1 MLAGLRD
8 ILVISTPEDLPSF
21 KKLLG
26 NGSNFGVNFTYAEQP
41 EPHGLA
47 QAFIIGEDF
56 IGSDSVCLILGDNIF
71 FGYKFSN
78 LLNDAVKLKQG
89 AIVFT
94 NFVKKP
100 TDFAIAEFDDDGKII
115 SLEEKP
121 KSPKSNHAVTGL
133 YFYDNDVLN
142 ISQNLKPSARGELEI
157 TDVNKIDL
165 DNCEDNGISVGE
177 KSKFKSIDLLVKNSK
192 NAIAVKD
199 SSVAN
204 IENLNSINNNFC
216 FRLYNKKKEFDGGD
230 LKVENLNCD
239 TEYFVDKVSKYNQ
252 R

>member
-1 MLAGLRD
+1 LTNG
-8 ILVISTPEDLPSF
+8 ICEDSINFIKSRGNIKRIEVTNSF
-21 KKLLG
+21 
-26 NGSNFGVNFTYAEQP
+26 S
-41 EPHGLA
+41 
-47 QAFIIGEDF
+47 
-56 IGSDSVCLILGDNIF
+56 
-71 FGYKFSN
+71 
-78 LLNDAVKLKQG
+78 DAVDMDFSEIQIASAKINKSGNDCIDMSFGRYMINKL
-89 AIVFT
+89 
-94 NFVKKP
+94 
-100 TDFAIAEFDDDGKII
+100 
-115 SLEEKP
+115 
-121 KSPKSNHAVTGL
+121 
-133 YFYDNDVLN
+133 
-142 ISQNLKPSARGELEI
+142 
-157 TDVNKIDL
+157 DL
-165 DNCEDNGISVGE
+165 VNCEDNGISVGE